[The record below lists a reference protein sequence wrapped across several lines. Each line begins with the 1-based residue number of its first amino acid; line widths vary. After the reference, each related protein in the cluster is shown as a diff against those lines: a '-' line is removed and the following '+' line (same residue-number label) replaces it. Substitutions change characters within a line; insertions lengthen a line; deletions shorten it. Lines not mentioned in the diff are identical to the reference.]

1 MDIVAEIA
9 SAHEGRMVTLLEMID
24 VAHDAKCTYIK
35 FQIFRAKELVAKDH
49 PKYDNYHVKEFSEK
63 QWIDVADYCSKKPI
77 KIIAEIFDYDSLL
90 IARKMNISG
99 YKVHSSAISDVILL
113 ENASKDNKLFLLST
127 GGSTKQEIHKGLK
140 IINSNGNN
148 QIILMHG
155 FQNFPTELEN
165 VNLNKVESLKN
176 EYNLPIGIQE
186 HVEAGSIM
194 SMITPL
200 LAIAKGCVLIEK
212 HFTLDRSLN
221 ESDYYSSL
229 NPNELKQFVELVNK
243 TLIVFGS
250 DSFEMCDKEL
260 EYRHLLKKSI
270 YTSRNIK
277 MGEAFTLENICFK
290 RSLKSDRILVD
301 KIDEI
306 ISLKSSINIEA
317 NKRLTWEMVAK

>member
-1 MDIVAEIA
+1 M
-9 SAHEGRMVTLLEMID
+9 
-24 VAHDAKCTYIK
+24 
-35 FQIFRAKELVAKDH
+35 
-49 PKYDNYHVKEFSEK
+49 
-63 QWIDVADYCSKKPI
+63 
-77 KIIAEIFDYDSLL
+77 
-90 IARKMNISG
+90 
-99 YKVHSSAISDVILL
+99 ILL
-113 ENASKDNKLFLLST
+113 ENASRDNKLFLLST
-127 GGSTKQEIHKGLK
+127 GGSTKQEIHKGLE
-140 IINSNGNN
+140 IINRNGNN
-148 QIILMHG
+148 QIVLMHG

-186 HVEAGSIM
+186 HVEGGSIM

-250 DSFEMCDKEL
+250 DSFEMCNKEL

-270 YTSRNIK
+270 YTLRNIK
-277 MGEAFTLENICFK
+277 KGEAFTLENICFK
-290 RSLKSDRILVD
+290 RSLESDRILVD
-301 KIDEI
+301 KIDKI
-306 ISLKSSINIEA
+306 ISSKSSIYIEA
-317 NKRLTWEMVAK
+317 NKRLTWEMVVK

>member
-1 MDIVAEIA
+1 
-9 SAHEGRMVTLLEMID
+9 
-24 VAHDAKCTYIK
+24 
-35 FQIFRAKELVAKDH
+35 
-49 PKYDNYHVKEFSEK
+49 
-63 QWIDVADYCSKKPI
+63 
-77 KIIAEIFDYDSLL
+77 
-90 IARKMNISG
+90 
-99 YKVHSSAISDVILL
+99 
-113 ENASKDNKLFLLST
+113 
-127 GGSTKQEIHKGLK
+127 
-140 IINSNGNN
+140 
-148 QIILMHG
+148 MHG

-260 EYRHLLKKSI
+260 EYRYLLKKSI